1 MAMSEAIL
9 AAFAD
14 GDSTIDGRAR
24 LKNPIGLLRRL
35 QKIGG
40 VTYEI

>member
-1 MAMSEAIL
+1 MSEAIL

-14 GDSTIDGRAR
+14 GDSTIDGESAV
-24 LKNPIGLLRRL
+24 KKSYPDFYKDYK
-35 QKIGG
+35 KIGG